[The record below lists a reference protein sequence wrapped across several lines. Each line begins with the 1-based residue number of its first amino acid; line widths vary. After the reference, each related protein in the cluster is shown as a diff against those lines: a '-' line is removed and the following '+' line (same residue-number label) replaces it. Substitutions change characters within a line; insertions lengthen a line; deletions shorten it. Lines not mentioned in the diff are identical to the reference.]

1 MVMNMVMREGID
13 CGADA
18 LARRGKGGADPNS
31 AEGKAASRQSRQTS
45 QRARQALRLFRRLG
59 RF

>member
-1 MVMNMVMREGID
+1 MLVNIAMREGID
-13 CGADA
+13 RGADA

-31 AEGKAASRQSRQTS
+31 PDGQAARKLSRQTGK
-45 QRARQALRLFRRLG
+45 RARQALRMFRRLG